1 MKMIKESKTFSSLLI
16 LFVYISATVLGLF
29 LYKILNFNLLI
40 NLLVVDCLSTIYV
53 FLWGLVFNNASV
65 YDPYWSVLPVV
76 VMGAYL
82 FSNEFNL
89 VNLLLFIVI
98 FIWGLR
104 LTLNWLYTFPNLYK
118 QDWRYQMLKE
128 KCGKLY
134 PLINLFGIHLFPT
147 IVVYLCIIPAVVLVN
162 SNTSFSVFIVI
173 GALICLIAISLEL
186 ISDVTMHKFRK
197 KQTHTL
203 IRDGIWKYSRHP
215 NYLGEILMWFGV
227 LIFSIDALKNNLLL
241 IIGPF
246 INLLMFLFI
255 SIPMAEKRQS
265 KKEDFDQ
272 YKKETRMLL
281 PIPKIKKDLKEIKD

>member
-40 NLLVVDCLSTIYV
+40 NLLVVDCLATIYV

-128 KCGKLY
+128 KWKKRILIKLHQSIGTICGSYL
-134 PLINLFGIHLFPT
+134 LF
-147 IVVYLCIIPAVVLVN
+147 
-162 SNTSFSVFIVI
+162 
-173 GALICLIAISLEL
+173 LE
-186 ISDVTMHKFRK
+186 
-197 KQTHTL
+197 
-203 IRDGIWKYSRHP
+203 
-215 NYLGEILMWFGV
+215 
-227 LIFSIDALKNNLLL
+227 
-241 IIGPF
+241 
-246 INLLMFLFI
+246 
-255 SIPMAEKRQS
+255 
-265 KKEDFDQ
+265 
-272 YKKETRMLL
+272 
-281 PIPKIKKDLKEIKD
+281 